1 MARSS
6 HKLIWGGSDAQSRT
20 FHLSRIFCAVRAS
33 SELLASLRHVR
44 PGVYA
49 IDPALVLKARQ
60 RVELALPY
68 LEQEGGE
75 A

>member
-1 MARSS
+1 
-6 HKLIWGGSDAQSRT
+6 
-20 FHLSRIFCAVRAS
+20 
-33 SELLASLRHVR
+33 
-44 PGVYA
+44 VYA